1 MKKIIAALCLLAASA
16 LLFCACSLGGKQG
29 KDPSKA
35 DPASAVISIGDES
48 ISLAAFKANFESYL
62 PYMQYYGQDPLES
75 YASLTG
81 FQDWLVD
88 AMTDDLVTLYQAE
101 RSGFKLT
108 AEQEAELNELTET
121 ELDSAYNSF
130 MKYAEELLGT
140 DPKLTI
146 NDFFEG
152 LVNTESEYCTGIAMS
167 WADYREYLKGEAR
180 KAYIVTAYRDKVCEE
195 FAPTDDDINDWYEA
209 ALRSDRSSYMDSPE
223 KYKEDEE
230 LYEQFFGMSEGVTP
244 VTYVPS
250 GYYRVLHIIVT
261 PEGELPE
268 EHSAKLA
275 RMDEIKALY
284 AELSFEDAVNGTKA
298 HSAEMEALIRE
309 YKALKEATG
318 EDYAAF
324 VSEANKKITQAYS
337 ELLSGRDFA
346 EVMLRYTED
355 ERVAQGSA
363 IAERG
368 ELISLEYTS
377 ENDWSEGV
385 KAQFAKLSEGEYSGV
400 FMDEG
405 SYHIIYF
412 LCAERSGEV
421 PIERLYEDI
430 KAVCGSGVQDSL
442 WENLLDEWKK
452 DPDLKINE
460 DLIRTVGT
468 DELEE
473 N

>member
-1 MKKIIAALCLLAASA
+1 MKKIIAAVSILAASA
-16 LLFCACSLGGKQG
+16 LMLCACSLGGKQ

-35 DPASAVISIGDES
+35 DPASAVISIGGES
-48 ISLAAFKANFESYL
+48 ISLAAFKANFDSFL
-62 PYMQYYGQDPLES
+62 PYMQYYGQDPLEN
-75 YASLTG
+75 YTSLVS

-101 RSGFKLT
+101 RAGFKLSSS
-108 AEQEAELNELTET
+108 QEAELAERTES

-130 MKYAEELLGT
+130 MKYAEDMLGS
-140 DPKLTI
+140 DPRMTI
-146 NDFFEG
+146 NDYFEG

-167 WADYREYLKGEAR
+167 WKDYREYLSEEAR
-180 KAYIVTAYRDKVCEE
+180 KAYIVSAYHDKVCEE

-209 ALRSDRSSYMDSPE
+209 ALVSDKSSYTEAPE
-223 KYKEDEE
+223 RYKEDEE
-230 LYEQFFGMSEGVTP
+230 LYEQFFGMREGVSP

-250 GYYRVLHIIVT
+250 GYYRILHIVVT

-298 HSAEMEALIRE
+298 HSAEMEALIKE

-318 EDYAAF
+318 EDYADF
-324 VSEANKKITQAYS
+324 VAEANKKITQAYS
-337 ELLSGRDFA
+337 ELLSGKDFS

-355 ERVAQGSA
+355 ERVVPGSA

-400 FMDEG
+400 FMDGG
-405 SYHIIYF
+405 SYHLIYF
-412 LCAERSGEV
+412 LGAERAGEV
-421 PIERLYEDI
+421 PIEKLYEDI
-430 KAVCGSGVQDSL
+430 KTVCGSGVQDSL
-442 WENLLDEWKK
+442 WESLLSEWKK

-460 DLIRTVGT
+460 ELIRTVGK